1 MSTSKAEIMP
11 NSITVG
17 RERQATQCFR
27 CKLRW
32 RQKYLIV
39 TRSSSP
45 RNIHLSALDSQRW
58 LVDCLKLSH
67 VKGVCIDAAFGEAE
81 VKLWADAC
89 AQANK
94 TAFLR
99 LPPQLKKAK
108 QQNLLGGKLQ
118 ELFERAI
125 AALLI
130 LLLSPILLG
139 LSCISFLYSSQPL
152 ARDRQWYASKRGK
165 LFRLYKFHTLTTVNH
180 QLRENDTKHQ
190 SKKLRRYGE
199 RLKVVEQ
206 WLHKYQ
212 LDRLPEL
219 FNVLRGEIGIVEQQ
233 YLTLEQAV
241 RLSVD
246 EKQLLEALH
255 PESQSERNVEKLQP
269 AGVDFKQ

>member
-1 MSTSKAEIMP
+1 MSTSKAETMP

-17 RERQATQCFR
+17 QERQATQFLR

-39 TRSSSP
+39 TLSSSL
-45 RNIHLSALDSQRW
+45 RKSHLSALDSQRW
-58 LVDCLKLSH
+58 LVECLKLSQ
-67 VKGVCIDAAFGEAE
+67 VKGVCIDAALGEAD
-81 VKLWADAC
+81 VKLWVDAC

-108 QQNLLGGKLQ
+108 PQNLFGGKLQ

-139 LSCISFLYSSQPL
+139 LFCISCLYSSQPL
-152 ARDRQWYASKRGK
+152 YYDRQWYASKRGK
-165 LFRLYKFHTLTTVNH
+165 LFRLYKFQTITTVNTQMRTNDSKRQSKNLWHYGH
-180 QLRENDTKHQ
+180 QLK
-190 SKKLRRYGE
+190 GMG
-199 RLKVVEQ
+199 Q
-206 WLHKYQ
+206 WLHKSH
-212 LDRLPEL
+212 LDRLPGL
-219 FNVLRGEIGIVEQQ
+219 FNVWRGEIGIVEQH

-246 EKQLLEALH
+246 EQQLLETLRSA
-255 PESQSERNVEKLQP
+255 SQSDRSVEKLQP
-269 AGVDFKQ
+269 AGVDFQH